1 MKLPSL
7 SRTVKNTRRLAD
19 ILRVLSRF
27 GFNQLI
33 IDSGLYRIGGKSKE
47 ELGGETE
54 TANQGRPRA
63 ERVRL
68 VLEELGPSFI
78 KLGQIL
84 STRPDL
90 IPQEWADEFRKLQ
103 DSCAHVPFPEIEK
116 ILLQEFPG
124 GLAHLFSAID
134 EKPLAAASI
143 AQVHAARLIDGTD
156 VVIKVLRPGVRELL
170 EEDISLVSSL
180 AQLLEQYFSNLGYSP
195 TAVVK
200 EFSREALK
208 ELNMIIEGQSADRMR
223 HDFEANPDIH
233 FPKIYWQATSRSVL
247 TMERIRGRL
256 LSSLLDREELTA
268 AQRRRIV
275 SLGTDMVFQQCLRF
289 GFFHADPHPGNIF
302 LRDDDTLCLIDC
314 GMAGQLDRGTTEQLI
329 NLVTGVIK
337 NDEEMLCRVILTLT
351 NVDPTLLDSRE
362 FRLELRNIAA
372 SFQNTDLRHLNIT
385 DLLSRFFRMLQR
397 YRIECPS
404 DLMLLTKALTT
415 IEGVAEQLDPD
426 FDVLAHVEPQI
437 REVLINR
444 YSLKSLQKRIT
455 GLLTHSFEL
464 IEALPR
470 DLQRFL
476 DQARHSRFTL
486 NLEMKRVEH
495 LANRIASAS
504 RLIGFAMIISAL
516 IVGSSILILADRIA
530 KSPGF
535 IGSLG
540 VLGLI
545 VAGVATTGFFI
556 SFLLPKKNGNS
567 RE

>member
-7 SRTVKNTRRLAD
+7 LRTVRNTKRIAE
-19 ILRVLSRF
+19 ILGVLSRF

-33 IDSGLYRIGGKSKE
+33 IDSGLYRIGGTSTE
-47 ELGGETE
+47 ELDKKDE
-54 TANQGRPRA
+54 NNSRNRPRA

-90 IPQEWADEFRKLQ
+90 IPQDWADEFRKLQ
-103 DSCAHVPFPEIEK
+103 GNCSHVPYKQIET
-116 ILLQEFPG
+116 ILQQEFPG
-124 GLAHLFSAID
+124 GLETIFASI
-134 EKPLAAASI
+134 ERQPLAAASI
-143 AQVHAARLIDGTD
+143 AQVHAARLLDGSE
-156 VVIKVLRPGVRELL
+156 VVIKVLRPGVRQLL
-170 EEDISLVSSL
+170 EEDMSLLSSL

-208 ELNMIIEGQSADRMR
+208 ELNLVIEGQSADRMR
-223 HDFEANPDIH
+223 HDFENDPNIH
-233 FPKIYWQATSRSVL
+233 FPKIYWQATTRSVL
-247 TMERIRGRL
+247 TMERIYGRL
-256 LSSLLDREELTA
+256 LSSLDREELSSE
-268 AQRRRIV
+268 QRHRIV
-275 SLGTDMVFQQCLRF
+275 AIGTDMVFQQCLRL

-302 LRDDDTLCLIDC
+302 LRADGTLCLIDC
-314 GMAGQLDRGTTEQLI
+314 GMVGQLDQGTTRQLV
-329 NLVTGVIK
+329 NLVTGVIN
-337 NDEEMLCRVILTLT
+337 NDEEMLCRVILALT
-351 NVDPTLLDSRE
+351 NVDPALLHSRD
-362 FRLELRNIAA
+362 FLLELRNIA
-372 SFQNTDLRHLNIT
+372 STFQNTDLQHLNIT
-385 DLLSRFFRMLQR
+385 DLLSRFFKMLQR

-415 IEGVAEQLDPD
+415 IEGVAEHLAPE

-437 REVLINR
+437 REIVMDR
-444 YSLKSLQKRIT
+444 YSLKSLQKRIIAV
-455 GLLTHSFEL
+455 LTSSFEL
-464 IEALPR
+464 IETLPA

-486 NLEMKRVEH
+486 NLEMRRVEH
-495 LANRIASAS
+495 LANKIESAS
-504 RLIGFAMIISAL
+504 RLMGFAMIVAAL

-530 KSPGF
+530 KTPGF

-545 VAGVATTGFFI
+545 VAGLAATGFII
-556 SFLLPKKNGNS
+556 SFLLPGKNRKGNKQ
-567 RE
+567 